1 LPKNRA
7 PQEEESKPMIVTIAA
22 DAPQST
28 LVIITA
34 TAGGLGL
41 VARSM
46 PDGRGGAVVGIDG
59 NLPTDSLT
67 LPGVTAVHQAHKPYM
82 LASREHRTASTV
94 RVGNVEIGT
103 GRPVIMAGPCV
114 VEGREALIEAAR
126 AVKAAGAE
134 ILRGGA
140 FKPRTSPYAFQGLGE
155 EGLRC
160 LEAARAAT
168 GLPVVTEVLEPDQVE
183 LVAHYADMI
192 QIGARN
198 MANFPLLR
206 RVGKAN
212 KPVLLKRGFSATIEE
227 WLMSAE
233 YVLAGGN
240 PNVVLCE
247 RGIRSFDPATRFSL
261 DLNAVPLAK
270 ELSHLPVI
278 VDPSHGT
285 GRRSIVAQMAM
296 AGLAAGADGLIIEVH
311 PQPDSAMCDG
321 AQTITPAELA
331 SINRRAAALHAALH
345 DEIVPELPLVEEVVL
360 IA

>member
-1 LPKNRA
+1 
-7 PQEEESKPMIVTIAA
+7 M
-22 DAPQST
+22 
-28 LVIITA
+28 IITITPGAPGSTAASLLA
-34 TAGGLGL
+34 TAASLGL
-41 VARSM
+41 SARLL
-46 PDGRGGAVVGIDG
+46 PDERGGAVVGIDG
-59 NLPTDSLT
+59 ALPPDALT
-67 LPGVTAVHQAHKPYM
+67 LPGIGRVHAKHRPYM
-82 LASREHRTASTV
+82 LASSEHRARSVV
-94 RVGNVEIGT
+94 RVGHVEIGV
-103 GRPVIMAGPCV
+103 GRPVLMAGPCV
-114 VEGREALIEAAR
+114 VEGRAEIVAAAR

-134 ILRGGA
+134 MLRGGA

-160 LEAARAAT
+160 LAAAREAT

-183 LVAHYADMI
+183 LVSEYADML
-192 QIGARN
+192 QVGSRN

-212 KPVLLKRGFSATIEE
+212 KPVLLKRGFSATVEE

-247 RGIRSFDPATRFSL
+247 RGIRGFDPAVRFSL

-285 GRRSIVAQMAM
+285 GRRSLVRRMAL
-296 AGLAAGADGLIIEVH
+296 AGLAAGADGLIVEVH
-311 PQPDSAMCDG
+311 PQPDTAKCDA
-321 AQTITPAELA
+321 AQTITPIELGRIYRQGLA
-331 SINRRAAALHAALH
+331 VHAALAEE
-345 DEIVPELPLVEEVVL
+345 DAVAYEPEDVL
-360 IA
+360 LSA